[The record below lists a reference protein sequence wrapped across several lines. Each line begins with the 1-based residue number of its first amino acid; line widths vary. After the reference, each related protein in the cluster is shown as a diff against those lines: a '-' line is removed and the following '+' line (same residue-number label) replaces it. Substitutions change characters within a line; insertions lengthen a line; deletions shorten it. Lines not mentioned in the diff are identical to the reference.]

1 MFSNRKANSFANITQ
16 RNSYTV
22 TQLKIVYK
30 APRFDSKG
38 FFMFYGNQ
46 ARCSKI
52 KGVETI

>member
-1 MFSNRKANSFANITQ
+1 MFSNRKAISFANITQ